1 MIAISFQD
9 MPDTSKVWVYQ
20 SGRPFS
26 QSEKVRIEQY
36 LEGFTAQWKAHGT
49 SLAASF
55 SIEYNQFIVL
65 AVDESHHQA
74 SGCSIDSSVG
84 LIRTI
89 EQELGL
95 TLLDR
100 TQVAALKADQI
111 ELFPFNQ
118 AKKMIES
125 KKITPDT
132 LVFDNSIQNLGQFRQ
147 LWEIP
152 AKSSWMS
159 RFFN

>member
-1 MIAISFQD
+1 MIAISFQN

-20 SGRPFS
+20 SSRPFS
-26 QSEKVRIEQY
+26 PDEKAKIEHY
-36 LEGFTAQWKAHGT
+36 LENFTGQWRAHGT

-55 SIEYNQFIVL
+55 SIEHNQFIVL
-65 AVDESHHQA
+65 AVDEAHHQA

-84 LIRTI
+84 LIRGI

-100 TQVAALKADQI
+100 TQVASLKDDHI

-132 LVFDNSIQNLGQFRQ
+132 LVFDNSIQNLAQFRRQ
-147 LWEIP
+147 WEIP
-152 AKSSWMS
+152 AKSSWMA